1 MKKEIIVTAD
11 SVDEALEQAAA
22 KLSRKKE
29 DFSYEV
35 LQNEKKGLFGKI
47 KKRAEVKIVYFD
59 GEDEI
64 EKNKEKDKSEFS
76 NQEIA
81 EKKEEYIAKK
91 IQIAQDYLLNIL
103 EKMGIEK
110 PKTEVVRQ
118 KGHVLIKMEGNN
130 IAIAIGRR
138 GETIDALQYLVT
150 TTANRIK
157 GEYVRFVLD
166 SGNFREK
173 REETLKNLAMNIA
186 KKALQNGRRVTLEPM
201 NPYERRIIH
210 TVISLTPGVFSKS
223 VGMEPN
229 RKVVVYA
236 ENRVKNEK
244 KKNKPNYDKKDY
256 FSTDVSSQ
264 PRTYNFEKE
273 FLKPSKNSKLYTK
286 IDLDEKD

>member
-11 SVDEALEQAAA
+11 SVHEALEQAAA
-22 KLSRKKE
+22 KLSKKRE
-29 DFSYEV
+29 EFSYEV
-35 LQNEKKGLFGKI
+35 LQNEKKSLFGKV
-47 KKRAEVKIVYFD
+47 KKRAEVKIIYFD
-59 GEDEI
+59 GEHEI
-64 EKNKEKDKSEFS
+64 EKNQEKDKSEFS

-81 EKKEEYIAKK
+81 EKEEYIAKK
-91 IQIAQDYLLNIL
+91 VQIAQDYLLNIL

-118 KGHVLIKMEGNN
+118 NNHVLIKMEGNN

-150 TTANRIK
+150 TVANRMK

-236 ENRVKNEK
+236 ENRVRNEK

-264 PRTYNFEKE
+264 PSTYNFEKE
-273 FLKPSKNSKLYTK
+273 FLKSSKNSKLYTK
-286 IDLDEKD
+286 IDPDEKD